1 MVVRDNGRIAS
12 EGIPLTAEVPF
23 RKDFVYAGQRPFL
36 TLTVDQPSTLSQ
48 NLPQARATVTVDD
61 APAAPTTR
69 NNGYVAEGAT
79 VGWET
84 WFESFHVI
92 PREFHFG
99 NLLSTQ
105 TVPIEVYSAFR
116 RDNHNWTAWIN
127 NAGLG
132 TSILGLPTFP
142 HTFVPQSNGFL
153 PGLQL
158 QVTTNGPPI
167 VDADM
172 EFVFG
177 TVPQT
182 IFVPITLKRVVL
194 FGVRPELPFTERLR
208 WSTEVLG
215 HVNGTEQ
222 RISARKNPRQ
232 VFEWDFLL
240 DDGPERAYFHNVIFQ
255 WQSRIFGLPVWFES
269 TNTTTTTAVNA
280 TTVNVAHTNFAD
292 YRVGGL
298 VLVFKDRSTFD
309 VVELASLTSSSL
321 TFVSGVLNTYPSGTY
336 VMPLRTGLA
345 RRALE
350 GSRFVVGAAK
360 LKMLFEV
367 LDNDISIASTA
378 AFASFNGKVHI
389 NGCNSVR
396 GEMSEQFE
404 TDIVVFDNEFGIP
417 VQSTPWDVGKRIS
430 QLALLTKGRQALWE
444 TRQLLHALRG
454 KQVSFYVSTFTH
466 DFTIDSAITAG
477 TVINVANVGYT
488 QFVQNRQPRNVIR
501 ITYTDGTPDD
511 IRTVVGSSIVSATR
525 EALTLN
531 SAISAHAQAVVKKIM
546 YVEKVRWD
554 SDEILI
560 RHEAG
565 DRVRRITGPI
575 KTVFE

>member
-1 MVVRDNGRIAS
+1 VVERNNGYIATDG
-12 EGIPLTAEVPF
+12 EPLAAEVPF
-23 RKDFVYAGQRPFL
+23 RKDYVYVGQRPFL
-36 TLTVDQPSTLSQ
+36 TVTVDQPSTLSQ
-48 NLPQARATVTVDD
+48 NLPQGRGVETVDPA
-61 APAAPTTR
+61 APAANTR
-69 NNGYVAEGAT
+69 NNGYIAEGAT

-105 TVPIEVYSAFR
+105 LVPIEVYSAYR
-116 RDNHNWTAWIN
+116 RDNHTWTAWVN
-127 NAGLG
+127 NAGIG
-132 TSILGLPTFP
+132 TSILGIPTFP
-142 HTFVPQSNGFL
+142 HTFVPQSNG
-153 PGLQL
+153 GLSMTL
-158 QVTTNGPPI
+158 QVTTNGPPV
-167 VDADM
+167 VDTDL
-172 EFVFG
+172 EFIFD
-177 TVPQT
+177 TQT
-182 IFVPITLKRVVL
+182 ILTPITLKRVVL

-208 WSTEVLG
+208 WFTEVLG
-215 HVNGTEQ
+215 HINGTEQ

-232 VFEWDFLL
+232 VFEWDFILE
-240 DDGPERAYFHNVIFQ
+240 DGAERSYFHNVLFQ
-255 WQSRIFGLPVWFES
+255 WQPRIFGLPVWFER
-269 TNTTTTTAVNA
+269 TRATAAIAANA
-280 TTVNVAHTNFAD
+280 TTVNVQHTNFAD

-309 VVELASLTSSSL
+309 VLELASLTSTSL
-321 TFVSGVLNTYPSGTY
+321 TFVTGVLNSYPTGTA
-336 VMPLRTGLA
+336 VMPLRTGTTK
-345 RRALE
+345 RALD
-350 GSRFVVGAAK
+350 GSRFVVGAAR
-360 LKMLFEV
+360 LKIMFEV

-378 AFASFNGKVHI
+378 AFPSFNSKVHI

-404 TDIVVFDNEFGIP
+404 TDIVVFDNEVGIP
-417 VQSTPWDVGKRIS
+417 IQSTPWDVGKRLS

-444 TRQLLHALRG
+444 ARQLLHALRG
-454 KQVSFYVSTFTH
+454 KQVSFYVSSFTH
-466 DFTIDSAITAG
+466 DFTIDSAILAG
-477 TVINVANVGYT
+477 TLINVANVGYT

-501 ITYTDGTPDD
+501 ITYNDGSPDD
-511 IRTVVGSSIVSATR
+511 IRTIVSSSVVDATR

-531 SAISAHAQAVVKKIM
+531 SAIGAHAQSAVKKIM

-565 DRVRRITGPI
+565 DRVQRITGPI

>member
-1 MVVRDNGRIAS
+1 MVERSNGYIATDG
-12 EGIPLTAEVPF
+12 EPLAAEVPF
-23 RKDFVYAGQRPFL
+23 RKDYVYVGQRPFL

-48 NLPQARATVTVDD
+48 NIPQGRGVETFDD
-61 APAAPTTR
+61 TPAAPTTR

-116 RDNHNWTAWIN
+116 RDNHNWTAFVN

-132 TSILGLPTFP
+132 TSILGIPTFP
-142 HTFVPQSNGFL
+142 HTFVPQSNG
-153 PGLQL
+153 GLNLSL

-167 VDADM
+167 VDADL

-182 IFVPITLKRVVL
+182 ILTPITLKRVVL
-194 FGVRPELPFTERLR
+194 FAIRPELPFTERLR

-215 HVNGTEQ
+215 HINGTEQ

-232 VFEWDFLL
+232 VFEWDFIME
-240 DDGPERAYFHNVIFQ
+240 DGPERSFFHNVIFQ

-269 TNTTTTTAVNA
+269 TKSTTTTASGA
-280 TTVNVAHTNFAD
+280 TTVNVEHTNFAD

-298 VLVFKDRSTFD
+298 VVVFKDRSTFD
-309 VVELASLTSSSL
+309 VLELASLTSTSL
-321 TFVSGVLNTYPSGTY
+321 TFVSGTLNSYPTGTF
-336 VMPLRTGLA
+336 VMPLRTGLT
-345 RRALE
+345 RRTLD
-350 GSRFVVGAAK
+350 GSRFPVGAAR
-360 LKMLFEV
+360 LKMMFEV

-454 KQVSFYVSTFTH
+454 KQVSFYVSSFTH

-477 TVINVANVGYT
+477 SIINVANVGYT

-501 ITYTDGTPDD
+501 ITYNDGTPDD
-511 IRTVVGSSIVSATR
+511 IRTVISSSIVDATR
-525 EALTLN
+525 EALTLS
-531 SAISAHAQAVVKKIM
+531 SAIGAHAQSAVKKIM

-575 KTVFE
+575 KTVLE

>member
-1 MVVRDNGRIAS
+1 MVTRDNGYLATD
-12 EGIPLTAEVPF
+12 GIVLSAEVPF
-23 RKDFVYAGQRPFL
+23 RKDFVYAGQRPFR
-36 TLTVDQPSTLSQ
+36 TVTVDQPSTLAQ
-48 NLPQARATVTVDD
+48 NFLQGRGVVTVD
-61 APAAPTTR
+61 PATPAPTTR

-84 WFESFHVI
+84 WFESFHVV

-142 HTFVPQSNGFL
+142 HTFVPQSNGLL

-158 QVTTNGPPI
+158 QVTTNGPPV
-167 VDADM
+167 VDADL

-208 WSTEVLG
+208 WSTEVLRRI
-215 HVNGTEQ
+215 NGTEQ

-232 VFEWDFLL
+232 VFEWDFVL
-240 DDGPERAYFHNVIFQ
+240 DDGPERAYFHNVLFQ

-269 TNTTTTTAVNA
+269 TNTTTAVAANA
-280 TTVNVAHTNFAD
+280 TTINVSATNFAD

-298 VLVFKDRSTFD
+298 VLVYKDRSTFD
-309 VVELASLTSSSL
+309 VVELASLTSNTL
-321 TFVSGVLNTYPSGTY
+321 TLVSGVLNAYPTGTF
-336 VMPLRTGLA
+336 VMPLRTGYA
-345 RRALE
+345 RRSIE
-350 GSRFVVGAAK
+350 GSRFVVGAAR

-378 AFASFNGKVHI
+378 AFPTFNSKVHI

-396 GEMSEQFE
+396 GEMSEQLE
-404 TDIVVFDNEFGIP
+404 TDIVVFDNEVGIP
-417 VQSTPWDVGKRIS
+417 TQSSPWDVGKRIS
-430 QLALLTKGRQALWE
+430 QLALLVKGRQALWE
-444 TRQLLHALRG
+444 ARQLLHALRG
-454 KQVSFYVSTFTH
+454 KQVSFYVSTFSN

-477 TVINVANVGYT
+477 TIINVANVGYT
-488 QFVQNRQPRNVIR
+488 QFVQNRPPHNVIR
-501 ITYTDGTPDD
+501 ITYNDGTPDD
-511 IRTVVGSSIVSATR
+511 IRTIVSSSIVSSTR

-531 SAISAHAQAVVKKIM
+531 SAIGAHAQSAVKKIM